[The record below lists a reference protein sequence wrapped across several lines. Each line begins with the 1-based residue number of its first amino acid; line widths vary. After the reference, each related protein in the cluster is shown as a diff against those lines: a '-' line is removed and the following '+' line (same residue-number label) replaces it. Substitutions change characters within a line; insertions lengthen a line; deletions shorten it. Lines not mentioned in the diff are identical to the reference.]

1 MCLYYGGCGENKTD
15 YNIELAKAVKGT
27 YGSSSYEE
35 FYDNKEKAK
44 SILSDEVIEQLYTVN
59 NEDMPFADLV
69 KVDVSKSNAE
79 NNSMGTDYYIARVKI
94 VNVAGEYE
102 IVLGFSKIEDG
113 VFTSCGSSIKSAY
126 NKVIDSLTTT

>member
-1 MCLYYGGCGENKTD
+1 M
-15 YNIELAKAVKGT
+15 
-27 YGSSSYEE
+27 
-35 FYDNKEKAK
+35 
-44 SILSDEVIEQLYTVN
+44 IEQLYTVN

-69 KVDVSKSNAE
+69 KVDVSKSNVE
-79 NNSMGTDYYIARVKI
+79 NNSMCTDYYIARVKI

-102 IVLGFSKIEDG
+102 MVLGFSKIEDG